1 MAATPESSQVKMA
14 AHPES
19 APDMAATPVSS
30 PVPVIVPS
38 LLLLTK
44 AVASSPSP
52 YPISPS
58 WLLLSRLVISIS
70 ETLLALL
77 SKRKGIMDLINWSL
91 NAIDTIFST
100 RSLGSGEPNC
110 PAGTFASGYVMDGWE
125 KWRVVCLAALS
136 LEDVEDIYLFG
147 TLITGFLLMGIG
159 GALGYR
165 RLVKAVSAAQNPTKL
180 AGWIETVVGRAVSTQ
195 TVVMDR
201 KMENIMEKLA
211 ALQRILDKPETS
223 DGQ

>member
-1 MAATPESSQVKMA
+1 MGSASAATDDA
-14 AHPES
+14 AAAVA
-19 APDMAATPVSS
+19 APDV
-30 PVPVIVPS
+30 
-38 LLLLTK
+38 LGE
-44 AVASSPSP
+44 AVASSPPP

-110 PAGTFASGYVMDGWE
+110 PAGTFASGYVMDGVSADGNW
-125 KWRVVCLAALS
+125 WGPGVS
-136 LEDVEDIYLFG
+136 
-147 TLITGFLLMGIG
+147 TIG
-159 GALGYR
+159 
-165 RLVKAVSAAQNPTKL
+165 KSVSAAQNPAKL

>member
-1 MAATPESSQVKMA
+1 
-14 AHPES
+14 
-19 APDMAATPVSS
+19 
-30 PVPVIVPS
+30 
-38 LLLLTK
+38 
-44 AVASSPSP
+44 
-52 YPISPS
+52 
-58 WLLLSRLVISIS
+58 
-70 ETLLALL
+70 
-77 SKRKGIMDLINWSL
+77 MDLINWSL

-125 KWRVVCLAALS
+125 KCRVVCLAALS

-147 TLITGFLLMGIG
+147 TLITGFLLVRIG

-165 RLVKAVSAAQNPTKL
+165 QLVKAVSAAQSPAKL